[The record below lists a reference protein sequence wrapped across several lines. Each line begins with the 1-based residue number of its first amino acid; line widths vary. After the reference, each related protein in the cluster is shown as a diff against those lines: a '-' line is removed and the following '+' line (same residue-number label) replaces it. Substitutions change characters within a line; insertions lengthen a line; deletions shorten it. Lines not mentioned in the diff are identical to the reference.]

1 MENLH
6 IRLKEEID
14 RLGLSM
20 AETARQMGES
30 DSQELRDVCSG
41 RKRASAALVA
51 KIAISEIGA
60 DVLYIL
66 TGQRGAPPALSREE
80 ECFLDNWRHSP
91 KDAQESMK
99 TMCAALAK
107 RPAKKRTTGA
117 NG

>member
-66 TGQRGAPPALSREE
+66 TGSRGSTPALNPRQKAL
-80 ECFLDNWRHSP
+80 LDNYDNTTEEGKKVIEGTASLAAKSP
-91 KDAQESMK
+91 R
-99 TMCAALAK
+99 K
-107 RPAKKRTTGA
+107 RSA
-117 NG
+117 